1 LVIIVVELLDLTSIM
16 TDKLEI
22 EYRRLCDLK
31 QLKGNSKKHAT
42 ENTIASILELGFKD
56 PIGYDPSLNGG
67 KGGIT
72 EGHDRC
78 AALLAIKKR
87 KIDRP
92 RGIDIDNDG
101 EWMVPVLVGVHAK
114 NEAQAIKYSIIHN
127 HSTIHGAGLDLAT
140 ELKLFDTDL
149 LISQAEYLDEEGE
162 NLGVIGDL
170 NSILEA
176 LNTSDNLDNSD
187 NFESNITDNFSGK
200 NKEIDIEGMDGQMI
214 IKLSYTEDEYWQ
226 VKEQLSKIAPTPEQ
240 AVWKL
245 LGND

>member
-1 LVIIVVELLDLTSIM
+1 M

-78 AALLAIKKR
+78 AALLEIKKR

-92 RGIDIDNDG
+92 RGIDIDNNG
-101 EWMVPVLVGVHAK
+101 EWMVPILVGVHAK

-127 HSTIHGAGLDLAT
+127 HSTIHGAGLDLAA

-149 LISQAEYLDEEGE
+149 LISQAEYLDEKGE
-162 NLGVIGDL
+162 NLGAIGDL

-176 LNTSDNLDNSD
+176 LNASGDFDNS
-187 NFESNITDNFSGK
+187 ESNITDNFLEK
-200 NKEIDIEGMDGQMI
+200 NKEIDIESLDGQMT

-226 VKEQLSKIAPTPEQ
+226 VKEQLSKIASTPGQ

-245 LGND
+245 LGNE

>member
-1 LVIIVVELLDLTSIM
+1 MM

-42 ENTIASILELGFKD
+42 ENTIASILEMGFKD

>member
-1 LVIIVVELLDLTSIM
+1 M

-140 ELKLFDTDL
+140 ELKLFDSDL

-176 LNTSDNLDNSD
+176 LNTSDNLDDSEEDIDYSILDDEDLAERLREMSD
-187 NFESNITDNFSGK
+187 GVKKAIQIEFESDHYEEAYELVKFWRQQKLYIGGFLMEK
-200 NKEIDIEGMDGQMI
+200 LKLEKE
-214 IKLSYTEDEYWQ
+214 KL
-226 VKEQLSKIAPTPEQ
+226 
-240 AVWKL
+240 
-245 LGND
+245 

>member
-1 LVIIVVELLDLTSIM
+1 M

-140 ELKLFDTDL
+140 ELKLFDADL
-149 LISQAEYLDEEGE
+149 LISQAEYLDEKGE

-176 LNTSDNLDNSD
+176 LNTSDDLDDSEEDIDYSILDDEDLAERLREMSD
-187 NFESNITDNFSGK
+187 GVKKAIQIEFESDHYEEAYELVKFWRQRKLYIGGFLMEK
-200 NKEIDIEGMDGQMI
+200 LKLEKE
-214 IKLSYTEDEYWQ
+214 KL
-226 VKEQLSKIAPTPEQ
+226 
-240 AVWKL
+240 
-245 LGND
+245 

>member
-1 LVIIVVELLDLTSIM
+1 M

-101 EWMVPVLVGVHAK
+101 EWMVPILVGVHAK

-214 IKLSYTEDEYWQ
+214 IKLSYTENEYWQ
-226 VKEQLSKIAPTPEQ
+226 VKEQLGKIASTPEQ

>member
-1 LVIIVVELLDLTSIM
+1 M

-140 ELKLFDTDL
+140 ELKLFDSDL
-149 LISQAEYLDEEGE
+149 LISQAEYLDKKGE

-176 LNTSDNLDNSD
+176 LNASDNLDDSEEDIDYSILDDKDLAERLREMSD
-187 NFESNITDNFSGK
+187 GVKKAIQIEFEAEHYEEAFALVKFWREQGGYVGGMIMEFLK
-200 NKEIDIEGMDGQMI
+200 AEKE
-214 IKLSYTEDEYWQ
+214 K
-226 VKEQLSKIAPTPEQ
+226 V
-240 AVWKL
+240 
-245 LGND
+245 